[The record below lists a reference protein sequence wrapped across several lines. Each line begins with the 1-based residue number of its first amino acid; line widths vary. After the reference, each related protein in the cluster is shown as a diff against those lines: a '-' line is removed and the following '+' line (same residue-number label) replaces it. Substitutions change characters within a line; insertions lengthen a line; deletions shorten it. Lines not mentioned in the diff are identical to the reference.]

1 MFKEEADVVHPD
13 SDVSIH
19 LYKYYYTITS
29 AYVLHFQLLYSYL
42 ANALYV
48 PQHINSQGDSVDSA
62 HEVAEK
68 DEKVKQ
74 QFPDLSV
81 DSFPTIH

>member
-13 SDVSIH
+13 SDVSI
-19 LYKYYYTITS
+19 YVYEIYYIY
-29 AYVLHFQLLYSYL
+29 YVLRFQHKFLYIHIILLVHYIP
-42 ANALYV
+42 NIK
-48 PQHINSQGDSVDSA
+48 PQNDSVESA

-68 DEKVKQ
+68 VEKVKQ